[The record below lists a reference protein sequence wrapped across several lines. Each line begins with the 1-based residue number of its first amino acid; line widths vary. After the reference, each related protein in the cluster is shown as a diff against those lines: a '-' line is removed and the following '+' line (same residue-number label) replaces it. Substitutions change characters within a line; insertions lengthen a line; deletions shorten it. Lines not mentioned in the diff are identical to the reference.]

1 MFSSKIR
8 HWVVALGLA
17 TVAGIAASSA
27 AGLGSHAQR
36 VPAAKME
43 REAMPVASGDL
54 GEVVVYAPGDLGEII
69 VHAPHDLGD
78 VLVLVPRLP
87 APGVFLAK
95 IVVTAPRDGGTMLA
109 RDAEQVPALAQL
121 R

>member
-1 MFSSKIR
+1 MFSSKTR

-17 TVAGIAASSA
+17 TVASIAASSA
-27 AGLGSHAQR
+27 AGLGSHARR
-36 VPAAKME
+36 VHAAE
-43 REAMPVASGDL
+43 IQVDAMPVASGDL
-54 GEVVVYAPGDLGEII
+54 GEVVVYAPGDLGEIV

-78 VLVLVPRLP
+78 VLVMVPRLP

-95 IVVTAPRDGGTMLA
+95 IVVTAPRDAGAMLA
-109 RDAEQVPALAQL
+109 RDAEEVPALAQV

>member
-1 MFSSKIR
+1 MFSSKMR
-8 HWVVALGLA
+8 HWVVAFGLV
-17 TVAGIAASSA
+17 TVAGVAASSA
-27 AGLGSHAQR
+27 AGLGSHAR
-36 VPAAKME
+36 VPAAAIE

-87 APGVFLAK
+87 ARGVYLAK
-95 IVVTAPRDGGTMLA
+95 IVVTASRDSGAMLA
-109 RDAEQVPALAQL
+109 RDAEIVPALAQV

>member
-17 TVAGIAASSA
+17 TVAGVAASSA

-36 VPAAKME
+36 VPAAKIE

-54 GEVVVYAPGDLGEII
+54 GEIVIYAPGDLGEIV

-78 VLVLVPRLP
+78 VLVMVPRLP
-87 APGVFLAK
+87 APGVYLAK
-95 IVVTAPRDGGTMLA
+95 IVVTAPRDSGAMLA
-109 RDAEQVPALAQL
+109 RDAQEAPALAQV